1 MAGPLDDIR
10 VIDLTHAQSGPVA
23 SQMLADLGA
32 EVIKIEN
39 PWGGDFFR
47 AIDDTVQGASSYH
60 LALNRNKKSM
70 TLNLKDPA
78 GREIFFSLVKDAD
91 VCIENFTPGVAE
103 RLGIGYKA
111 VEAVADAI
119 IYCHI
124 SGYGQTGPYCDRPAF
139 DQIMQGEAG
148 LLSMAGSE
156 ISPAR
161 VPIPIT
167 DILAGKDAAFA
178 IVSALHHR
186 DRTGEGQ
193 ELDVSLF
200 ASCVAS
206 FYQFLYRYWYK
217 DELPERAA
225 TRHPFMVP
233 YGVYKTNDGL
243 VNVAALGDE
252 QWCGLCE
259 AIGHPELYD
268 HGSYAKMEDRVIHRD
283 ELERI
288 LQASMSRKSSAEW
301 VDILTSKGVP
311 CGRVNDLAEVL
322 SHPQL
327 EHYGLVR
334 ELPDA
339 TTGMDLKLLDFP
351 VRMSETPA
359 EMRSTP
365 PTLGEH
371 TGEILEE
378 LGYSS
383 LEVADLRHRHI
394 I

>member
-1 MAGPLDDIR
+1 MAGPLTDIKI
-10 VIDLTHAQSGPVA
+10 IDLTHAQSGPVA

-32 EVIKIEN
+32 DVIKIEV
-39 PWGGDFFR
+39 PPDGDFFR

-60 LALNRNKKSM
+60 LALNRNKKSI
-70 TLNLKDPA
+70 TLNLKDPV

-91 VCIENFTPGVAE
+91 VCIENFTPGVVE
-103 RLGIGYKA
+103 RLGIGYGA
-111 VEAVADAI
+111 ARQITDAI

-124 SGYGQTGPYCDRPAF
+124 SGYGQTGPYRDRPAF

-156 ISPAR
+156 SSPAR

-217 DELPERAA
+217 DELPAPAA
-225 TRHPFMVP
+225 THHPFMVP

-243 VNVAALGDE
+243 VNVAALGDG
-252 QWCGLCE
+252 QWRGLCE

-268 HGSYAKMEDRVIHRD
+268 HENYAEMENRVIHRD
-283 ELERI
+283 ELERM

-322 SHPQL
+322 THPQL

-365 PTLGEH
+365 PSLGEH

-383 LEVADLRHRHI
+383 LEIADLRDKKI